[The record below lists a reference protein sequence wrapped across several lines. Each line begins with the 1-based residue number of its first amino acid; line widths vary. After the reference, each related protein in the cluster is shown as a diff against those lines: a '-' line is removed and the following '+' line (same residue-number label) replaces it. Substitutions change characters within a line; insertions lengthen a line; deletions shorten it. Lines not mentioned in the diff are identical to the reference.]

1 MLLEVMGRD
10 AGWIALWAGV
20 AGGAD
25 CIAIPEIPYDPDK
38 FAAKIKARRMKG
50 RHFTLIVVAEGA
62 QPKEGDSLPSEVQ
75 HGKGSI
81 KTGGAAETLARSL
94 TERLNVETRTTVLG
108 HLQRGGS
115 PVAYDRVLATEF
127 GVKAVELINAGRWG
141 EMVRL
146 KDNTISSVPIRDA
159 VAEYRTVDQD
169 HPLIA
174 TARAVGIE
182 FGG

>member
-1 MLLEVMGRD
+1 M
-10 AGWIALWAGV
+10 
-20 AGGAD
+20 
-25 CIAIPEIPYDPDK
+25 
-38 FAAKIKARRMKG
+38 
-50 RHFTLIVVAEGA
+50 
-62 QPKEGDSLPSEVQ
+62 Q

-115 PVAYDRVLATEF
+115 PVAFDRVLATEF

-146 KDNTISSVPIRDA
+146 QDNKVSSVPIRDA
-159 VAEYRTVDQD
+159 VSEYRTVDQD

>member
-1 MLLEVMGRD
+1 
-10 AGWIALWAGV
+10 
-20 AGGAD
+20 
-25 CIAIPEIPYDPDK
+25 
-38 FAAKIKARRMKG
+38 MKR

-62 QPKEGDSLPSEVQ
+62 QPIEGDSLPSEVQ

-115 PVAYDRVLATEF
+115 PVAFDRVLATEF

-146 KDNTISSVPIRDA
+146 QDNKVSSVPIRDA
-159 VAEYRTVDQD
+159 VSEYRTVDQD